1 MASPHRSFVLRHTQ
15 LQRVP
20 SLEEVRLHLAE
31 EVLPLWHDVQVET
44 GDDDSPPPYWAFAW
58 GGGLAVGRYLRDH
71 PEAVAGKRV
80 FDFAAG
86 SGICAIAA
94 LTAGAAEAIASD
106 IDPFACAAMELNARA
121 LGAAGKHMHI
131 TSRDVLDDDPPDVD
145 VILAGDCWYAEAL
158 AVRVRP
164 WLLRAHAAGIE
175 ILAGDPGRRYTP
187 TDDFVEVGSYMVR
200 TTTELE
206 DQDRKQAWVYRL
218 KPGLTA

>member
-1 MASPHRSFVLRHTQ
+1 MLRHTR
-15 LQRVP
+15 LQQVP

-58 GGGLAVGRYLRDH
+58 GGGLAIGRYLRDH
-71 PEAVAGKRV
+71 PETVAGKRV

-94 LTAGAAEAIASD
+94 LNAGASHAVCAD
-106 IDPFACAAMELNARA
+106 IDPFATAAIKLNAAA
-121 LGAAGKHMHI
+121 LGAAGKHVSIVRH
-131 TSRDVLDDDPPDVD
+131 DVLDDDPPDAD
-145 VILAGDCWYAEAL
+145 VILAGDCWYAEGL
-158 AVRVRP
+158 AERVRP

-175 ILAGDPGRRYTP
+175 VLAGDPGRRYTP
-187 TDDFVEVGSYMVR
+187 TDDFTEVGSYLVR